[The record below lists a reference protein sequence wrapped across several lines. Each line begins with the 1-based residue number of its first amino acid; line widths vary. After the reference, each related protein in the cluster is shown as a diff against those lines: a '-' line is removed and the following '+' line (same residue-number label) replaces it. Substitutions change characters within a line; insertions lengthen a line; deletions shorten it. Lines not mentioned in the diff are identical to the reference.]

1 MAQADNVEVVRMLWA
16 AARKNDVDALLNLTA
31 HDVDW
36 RPTAVAASVLH
47 GYDALRD
54 YLDGLRVAGRLVDAH
69 PYSFEA
75 VGDCVIVSGALAPA
89 PGGRRRG
96 GDPALVGLSRGWRE
110 DRHRRQPR
118 QPRQRLVRRARRA
131 GQGPRGERP
140 LARLFGGPLTKDF
153 KRHEVALDGLCG
165 QVQSLG
171 TRPAQVVAEA
181 GRRLDA
187 ARRPIRPVRS
197 PTRRRARG
205 SVT

>member
-75 VGDCVIVSGALAPA
+75 VGDCVIVSGAL
-89 PGGRRRG
+89 RVR
-96 GDPALVGLSRGWRE
+96 RE
-110 DRHRRQPR
+110 DGGVEAIQRWWVYRVAGGKIATAGSHDSRANALCDARAAR
-118 QPRQRLVRRARRA
+118 ARDHEASGRQRRTA
-131 GQGPRGERP
+131 
-140 LARLFGGPLTKDF
+140 TK
-153 KRHEVALDGLCG
+153 
-165 QVQSLG
+165 
-171 TRPAQVVAEA
+171 TRSQ
-181 GRRLDA
+181 
-187 ARRPIRPVRS
+187 
-197 PTRRRARG
+197 
-205 SVT
+205 